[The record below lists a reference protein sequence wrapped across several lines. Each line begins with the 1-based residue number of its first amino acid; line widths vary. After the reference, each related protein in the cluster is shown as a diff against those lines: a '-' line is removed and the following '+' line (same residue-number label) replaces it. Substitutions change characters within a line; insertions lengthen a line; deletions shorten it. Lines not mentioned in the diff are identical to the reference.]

1 MCPVITE
8 YGRIAMP
15 FANLL
20 SRFRRE
26 TSGNVSLFFALS
38 LTSILG
44 ATGVAMDY
52 SKSSNARSTL
62 MSATDAAALA
72 GARTRG
78 DMTAREAAARQSFEA
93 NLNSAGYTGD
103 VSVEYRNII
112 TNGNS
117 TGYRVEATGSVRSWF
132 GTFTGK
138 ANQSIAAAA
147 QASTGS
153 DDPAEIVFVLDTTD
167 SMEGDR
173 ITNLKSATNSILD
186 EINRKISRPGMIK
199 VGVVPFGQYVNV
211 GLTNRNQAWLD
222 VRPDYQEPVVT
233 TCSMQRVVIGEQN
246 CRMES
251 YPAAASTPDYTCVRD
266 GRNRTC
272 PGSPGYP
279 SGTSRV
285 CDPVY
290 SANPQ
295 NVCTQSGGNMV
306 RWDGCVGSRTYPLE
320 TSDSR
325 YDVKIPGILGIS
337 CGSPIQNLTS
347 DISSVRSTI
356 GSLTTMGETY
366 LPAGLIWGWRM
377 LSPGEPLN
385 AAATVGTG
393 TRKFMILVTDGRN
406 TKSPNYPMHEGT
418 DSNLADQLTR
428 ETCSNISRERA
439 NPIQVSTIAFEM
451 DGLEAKRILQECA
464 RLTGGQFHDA
474 ANSARLR
481 ESLGAVIE
489 SVFTVKLTH

>member
-1 MCPVITE
+1 MSLVSL
-8 YGRIAMP
+8 
-15 FANLL
+15 FKQ
-20 SRFRRE
+20 FRHQ

-38 LTSILG
+38 LTTLLG
-44 ATGVAMDY
+44 ATGAAMDY
-52 SKSSNARSTL
+52 SKSSNARSSL

-78 DMTAREAAARQSFEA
+78 DATARQAAAQQSFEA
-93 NLNSAGYTGD
+93 NLSATGYSGNVVAD
-103 VSVEYRNII
+103 YRNII
-112 TNGNS
+112 SNGNS
-117 TGYRVEATGSVRSWF
+117 TGFRVEATASVRSWF
-132 GTFTGK
+132 GTFTGN
-138 ANQSIAAAA
+138 ATQVIAAAA
-147 QASTGS
+147 QASTGA

-173 ITNLKSATNSILD
+173 ITSLKSATNGILD
-186 EINRKISRPGMIK
+186 EINRRSPRPGMIK
-199 VGVVPFGQYVNV
+199 VGVVPFSQYVNV
-211 GLTNRNQAWLD
+211 GMSNRNQPWLD
-222 VRPDYQEPVVT
+222 VRSDYQEPIVN
-233 TCSMQRVVIGEQN
+233 TCSMQRVVVGEQN

-251 YPAAASTPDYTCVRD
+251 YPASPSTPAYTCVRD

-279 SGTSRV
+279 AGSSRV

-290 SANPQ
+290 SANLQ

-306 RWDGCVGSRTYPLE
+306 RWDGCVGSRAYPLE

-337 CGSPIQNLTS
+337 CGTPIQNLTA
-347 DISSVRSTI
+347 DISTVRNTI
-356 GSLTTMGETY
+356 NSLTTMGETY

-385 AAATVGTG
+385 AAATTGTG

-406 TKSPNYPMHEGT
+406 TRSPNYPMHEGS
-418 DSNLADQLTR
+418 DSNQADQLTR
-428 ETCSNISRERA
+428 ETCTNISRERA
-439 NPIQVSTIAFEM
+439 NPVQVSTIAFEM

-464 RLTGGQFHDA
+464 RLTGGQYHDA
-474 ANSARLR
+474 ANADRLR

>member
-1 MCPVITE
+1 MSFT
-8 YGRIAMP
+8 R
-15 FANLL
+15 LL
-20 SRFRRE
+20 KQFHNQS
-26 TSGNVSLFFALS
+26 SGNVSLFFALS
-38 LTSILG
+38 LTSIM
-44 ATGVAMDY
+44 AASGVAMDY
-52 SKSSNARSTL
+52 SKSSNARSAL
-62 MSATDAAALA
+62 ISATDAAALA

-78 DMTAREAAARQSFEA
+78 DATARQAAAQQAFEA
-93 NLNSAGYTGD
+93 NLNAAGYSGN
-103 VSVEYRNII
+103 VVPIYRNIA

-117 TGYRVEATGSVRSWF
+117 TGYRVEASASVRSWF
-132 GTFTGK
+132 GTFTGSTT
-138 ANQSIAAAA
+138 QPIATAA
-147 QASTGS
+147 QASTGA

-173 ITNLKSATNSILD
+173 ITSLKSATNSILD
-186 EINRKISRPGMIK
+186 EINRRSPRPGMIK
-199 VGVVPFGQYVNV
+199 VGVVPFSQYVNV
-211 GLTNRNQAWLD
+211 GMSNRNQPWLD
-222 VRPDYQEPVVT
+222 VRSDYQEPVVT
-233 TCSMQRVVIGEQN
+233 TCSMQRVVVGEQN

-251 YPAAASTPDYTCVRD
+251 YPATPATPAYTCVRD

-272 PGSPGYP
+272 PGTPATPAGSY
-279 SGTSRV
+279 RA

-290 SANPQ
+290 SANLQ

-306 RWDGCVGSRTYPLE
+306 RWDGCVGSRAYPLE

-325 YDVKIPGILGIS
+325 YDVKIPGIMGIS
-337 CGSPIQNLTS
+337 CGTPIQNLTT
-347 DISSVRSTI
+347 DISTVRNTVN
-356 GSLTTMGETY
+356 SLTTMGETY

-385 AAATVGTG
+385 AAPTTGSG

-406 TKSPNYPMHEGT
+406 TKSPNYPMHEGS
-418 DSNLADQLTR
+418 DSNQADQLTR
-428 ETCSNISRERA
+428 ETCTNISRERA

-451 DGLEAKRILQECA
+451 DGTDAKLILQECA

-474 ANSARLR
+474 ANAARLR